1 MEVSPAGV
9 ACNPRGAGVKVATT
23 IMSPTDDQPPL
34 RQEGEARARPWLR
47 QIRDGAGDGGRERE
61 QFNAGKD
68 PEVGIVATHHHLP
81 CRQVLKRPSFDFFSC

>member
-1 MEVSPAGV
+1 MSPAGV
-9 ACNPRGAGVKVATT
+9 ACNPRDARVKLVM
-23 IMSPTDDQPPL
+23 IHIPPPTDNQPPP
-34 RQEGEARARPWLR
+34 RQEGEARARPRLR

-68 PEVGIVATHHHLP
+68 PEVGIVATHHHFP